1 MKDMLENMILFE
13 INDNYKNLTK
23 TLVNQYINQ
32 IEIFDKDRIKVVYKD
47 NKQWYNGFVQLTK
60 ISINHERGR
69 SIHEKQYLL
78 KFKILK

>member
-47 NKQWYNGFVQLTK
+47 NK
-60 ISINHERGR
+60 
-69 SIHEKQYLL
+69 
-78 KFKILK
+78 